1 MKIKIN
7 NPNLQALLVLSQFLC
22 VQSGTSSTVR
32 DNTHLKLEFNQLG
45 CLEEERK
52 KEFEG
57 SIARMPRA
65 DGLAYL
71 ETLKSKVSNS
81 EQR

>member
-1 MKIKIN
+1 M
-7 NPNLQALLVLSQFLC
+7 
-22 VQSGTSSTVR
+22 
-32 DNTHLKLEFNQLG
+32 EFNQLG

-65 DGLAYL
+65 DSLAYL